1 VVLGSLDKDPGGSLL
16 SLSVS
21 YDSSGGSSLSLSV
34 TYDSSIISML
44 LMIPQS

>member
-21 YDSSGGSSLSLSV
+21 YDSSGGSSMSLSV
-34 TYDSSIISML
+34 TF
-44 LMIPQS
+44 MIPQS